1 MTLND
6 LKLFLLDHQH
16 ATLGEIAAYFAAD
29 REMVRGMLE
38 IWQRKGKVTCLQAE
52 KCRGCT
58 QCGSTPIEV
67 YQWQDR

>member
-1 MTLND
+1 MTLID
-6 LKLFLLDHQH
+6 LKLFLLDHQQ

-29 REMVRGMLE
+29 RELVRGMLE
-38 IWQRKGKVTCLQAE
+38 VWQRKGKVTCLQAE